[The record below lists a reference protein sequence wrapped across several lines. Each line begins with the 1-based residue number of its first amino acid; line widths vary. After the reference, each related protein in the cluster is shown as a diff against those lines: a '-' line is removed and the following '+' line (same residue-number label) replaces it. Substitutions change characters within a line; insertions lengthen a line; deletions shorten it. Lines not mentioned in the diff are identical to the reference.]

1 MPLNMVNNCAD
12 DVEYKHRYAMRRTR
26 AQLLDE
32 IKTCLMTPLSALNTL
47 RQFLALHL
55 AKWPTGG
62 CKRGV
67 HSLSGVRGGL
77 SATRSAT

>member
-55 AKWPTGG
+55 AKWNGHTRRHFHRIVEGD
-62 CKRGV
+62 
-67 HSLSGVRGGL
+67 LSHPGL
-77 SATRSAT
+77 HG